1 MQKTVVTK
9 LKKIGLSEESID
21 FLLQFYTGA
30 VNAYGIIS
38 LEDLYGLYKDIK
50 KQNQDYPEITFEQFL
65 TFGEITGSKLLEHYA
80 IFSPEIIN
88 KYCND
93 SGIPLTSPLLVHE
106 SVAWK
111 EDSIHEIWYLYME
124 LCEFSSKFYLTPD
137 DLRDFA
143 EHQETVDD
151 RAFKKVL
158 AELKAFGKPLDQVE
172 SQIYPNDTGL
182 NEITKLVTYAYQTS
196 PGNLEAASEE
206 FENLSLFYRLDY
218 GKHTFQ
224 EICTLMKRALY
235 DLSCWGLGGY
245 TYGEMM
251 GIPKEDIT
259 ENEYFDDSFYKDDED
274 LFDLDEE
281 DNDPSD
287 SSQQLGQMLLDLAS
301 DTHPHAAMR
310 KKASYPKRLLDK
322 TMKKRYADAGFD
334 EEKLDFLHKFFQ
346 AAVNLYG
353 VIELADL
360 AQIYEDIKDKN
371 HYPDISDDE
380 FIAFAEL
387 VRREKVL
394 YYVFDQHELFKN
406 GIDFEFGQIL
416 VNEDLLGSDGLK
428 ALEGVYNVYF
438 SEYASEYW
446 EPEDMLAYSG
456 HQQEKEELDMLAY
469 FTQLGSRDAKIV
481 SLESKDLARKI
492 VDHFLWTSKGGL
504 EDADPIPKEEFR
516 QLLANGGKPLN
527 KEVEDNILELI
538 RSYDKN
544 RHVYVLKGWTTDE
557 WKSKPEIHG
566 EQVQRVKA
574 MQALLDMIKKHKDH
588 E

>member
-1 MQKTVVTK
+1 MQKSAITK
-9 LKKIGLSEESID
+9 LKKIGLAEESID

-50 KQNQDYPEITFEQFL
+50 RQNHDYPEITFDQFL
-65 TFGEITGSKLLEHYA
+65 TFGEVTGSKLLEHYA

-106 SVAWK
+106 NVAWK
-111 EDSIHEIWYLYME
+111 EYSIHEIWYLYMN
-124 LCEFSSKFYLTPD
+124 LCEYSSKFYLTPN
-137 DLRDFA
+137 DLCDFA
-143 EHQETVDD
+143 EHKETADD
-151 RAFKKVL
+151 RAFQKVL
-158 AELKAFGKPLDQVE
+158 AELKAFGKPLDEVE
-172 SQIYPNDTGL
+172 SQIYPNDTGI

-224 EICTLMKRALY
+224 EISTLMKRALY
-235 DLSCWGLGGY
+235 DLPCWGLGGY

-251 GIPKEDIT
+251 GIPKENIT
-259 ENEYFDDSFYKDDED
+259 ENDSFNDSFYKDDDD
-274 LFDLDEE
+274 LFEFDE
-281 DNDPSD
+281 DDDSSD
-287 SSQQLGQMLLDLAS
+287 SGQQLGQLLLDLAS
-301 DTHPHAAMR
+301 DTHPHAKMR

-334 EEKLDFLHKFFQ
+334 EEKLDFLHQFFQ

-353 VIELADL
+353 VIELVDL
-360 AQIYEDIKDKN
+360 AQIYEDIKGKN

-387 VRREKVL
+387 VRREKVP
-394 YYVFDQHELFKN
+394 YYIFEQHELFKN
-406 GIDFEFGQIL
+406 GIDSEFERIL
-416 VNEDLLGSDGLK
+416 VNEDLLGPDGLK
-428 ALEGVYNVYF
+428 SLEGVYNVYF
-438 SEYASEYW
+438 SEYANVYW

-516 QLLANGGKPLN
+516 QLLANGGEPLN
-527 KEVEDNILELI
+527 KEVENKILDLI
-538 RSYDKN
+538 HNYDKN
-544 RHVYVLKGWTTDE
+544 RHLYVLKGWTTDE
-557 WKSKPEIHG
+557 WNSNPDIQGDQIQKI
-566 EQVQRVKA
+566 KA
-574 MQALLDMIKKHKDH
+574 MQILLDMIKKHKDH

>member
-1 MQKTVVTK
+1 MQKSAITK

-38 LEDLYGLYKDIK
+38 LDDLYGLYKDIK
-50 KQNQDYPEITFEQFL
+50 MQNQDYPEITFDQFL
-65 TFGEITGSKLLEHYA
+65 TFGEVTGSKLLEHYVT
-80 IFSPEIIN
+80 FSPEIIN
-88 KYCND
+88 KYFND
-93 SGIPLTSPLLVHE
+93 SGIPLTSPLLAHE

-143 EHQETVDD
+143 EHKETADD
-151 RAFKKVL
+151 RAFQKIL
-158 AELKAFGKPLDQVE
+158 SELKAFGKPLDQVE
-172 SQIYPNDTGL
+172 SQIYPNDTGI

-235 DLSCWGLGGY
+235 DLPCWGLGGY
-245 TYGEMM
+245 NYGEMM

-259 ENEYFDDSFYKDDED
+259 ENDFYDDSFYKDDD
-274 LFDLDEE
+274 LFDLDE
-281 DNDPSD
+281 DDD
-287 SSQQLGQMLLDLAS
+287 STDHIQQLGQALLDLAS
-301 DTHPHAAMR
+301 DTHPRAAMR

-334 EEKLDFLHKFFQ
+334 EDKLDFLHKFFQ

-353 VIELADL
+353 VIELTDL
-360 AQIYEDIKDKN
+360 AKIYEDIKGKN

-387 VRREKVL
+387 VRREKVP
-394 YYVFDQHELFKN
+394 YYVFEQHELFKN
-406 GIDFEFGQIL
+406 GIDLEFERIL
-416 VNEDLLGSDGLK
+416 VNADLLGPDGLK
-428 ALEGVYNVYF
+428 SLEGVYNVYF

-446 EPEDMLAYSG
+446 KPEDMLAYSG

-527 KEVEDNILELI
+527 KEVENKILDLI
-538 RSYDKN
+538 HNYDKN
-544 RHVYVLKGWTTDE
+544 RHLYVLKGWTTDE
-557 WKSKPEIHG
+557 WNSNPDIHG
-566 EQVQRVKA
+566 DQVKKIEA
-574 MQALLDMIKKHKDH
+574 MQFLLDMIRKHKDH

>member
-1 MQKTVVTK
+1 MQKSVITK

-30 VNAYGIIS
+30 VNAYGVIS

-50 KQNQDYPEITFEQFL
+50 RQNYDYPEITFDQFL

-88 KYCND
+88 KYFND

-106 SVAWK
+106 NVAWK

-124 LCEFSSKFYLTPD
+124 LCEFSSKFYLTPN

-143 EHQETVDD
+143 EHKETADD
-151 RAFKKVL
+151 RAFQKIL

-172 SQIYPNDTGL
+172 SQIYPNDTGI
-182 NEITKLVTYAYQTS
+182 NEITRLVTYAYQTS

-235 DLSCWGLGGY
+235 DLPCWGLGGY
-245 TYGEMM
+245 NYGEMM

-259 ENEYFDDSFYKDDED
+259 ENDFYDDSFYKDDD
-274 LFDLDEE
+274 LFDLDE
-281 DNDPSD
+281 DDD
-287 SSQQLGQMLLDLAS
+287 STDHIQQLDQALLDLAS
-301 DTHPHAAMR
+301 DTHPRAAMR

-346 AAVNLYG
+346 AAVNIYG
-353 VIELADL
+353 VIELVDL
-360 AQIYEDIKDKN
+360 AQIYEDIKGKN

-380 FIAFAEL
+380 FIDFAEM
-387 VRREKVL
+387 VRREKVP
-394 YYVFDQHELFKN
+394 YYVFEQHELFKN
-406 GIDFEFGQIL
+406 GIDLEFERIL
-416 VNEDLLGSDGLK
+416 VNADLLGPDGLK
-428 ALEGVYNVYF
+428 SLEGVYNVYF
-438 SEYASEYW
+438 SEYANVYW
-446 EPEDMLAYSG
+446 EPEDMLAYTG

-516 QLLANGGKPLN
+516 QLLANSGKPLN
-527 KEVEDNILELI
+527 KEVENKILDLI
-538 RSYDKN
+538 HNYDKN
-544 RHVYVLKGWTTDE
+544 RHLYVLKGWTTDE
-557 WKSKPEIHG
+557 WNSNPDIHG
-566 EQVQRVKA
+566 DQIQKIKA
-574 MQALLDMIKKHKDH
+574 MQFLLDMIKNHKDH

>member
-1 MQKTVVTK
+1 MQKSAITK

-38 LEDLYGLYKDIK
+38 LDDLYGLYKDIK
-50 KQNQDYPEITFEQFL
+50 MQNQDYPEITFDQFL
-65 TFGEITGSKLLEHYA
+65 TFGEVTGSKLLEHYVT
-80 IFSPEIIN
+80 FSPEIIN
-88 KYCND
+88 KYFND
-93 SGIPLTSPLLVHE
+93 SGIPLTSPLLAHE

-124 LCEFSSKFYLTPD
+124 LCEFSSKFYLTPN
-137 DLRDFA
+137 DLRDIA
-143 EHQETVDD
+143 EHKETADD
-151 RAFKKVL
+151 RAFQKIL

-172 SQIYPNDTGL
+172 SQIYPNDTGI

-235 DLSCWGLGGY
+235 DLPCWGLGGY
-245 TYGEMM
+245 NYGEMM

-259 ENEYFDDSFYKDDED
+259 ENDFYDDSFYKDDD
-274 LFDLDEE
+274 LFDLDE
-281 DNDPSD
+281 DDD
-287 SSQQLGQMLLDLAS
+287 STDHIQQLDQALLDLAS
-301 DTHPHAAMR
+301 DTHPRAAMR

-346 AAVNLYG
+346 AAVNIYG
-353 VIELADL
+353 VIELVDL
-360 AQIYEDIKDKN
+360 AQIYEDIKGKN

-380 FIAFAEL
+380 FIDFAEL
-387 VRREKVL
+387 VRREKVP
-394 YYVFDQHELFKN
+394 YYVFEQHELFKN
-406 GIDFEFGQIL
+406 GIDLEFERIL
-416 VNEDLLGSDGLK
+416 VNADLLGPDGLK
-428 ALEGVYNVYF
+428 SLEGVYNVYF
-438 SEYASEYW
+438 SEYANVYW
-446 EPEDMLAYSG
+446 EPEDMLAYAG
-456 HQQEKEELDMLAY
+456 HQQEKEELDLLAY

-527 KEVEDNILELI
+527 KEVENKILDLI
-538 RSYDKN
+538 HNYDKN
-544 RHVYVLKGWTTDE
+544 RHLYVLKGWITDE
-557 WKSKPEIHG
+557 WNSNPDIHG
-566 EQVQRVKA
+566 DQVKKIEA
-574 MQALLDMIKKHKDH
+574 MQFLLDMIRKHKDH

>member
-1 MQKTVVTK
+1 MQKSAITK

-50 KQNQDYPEITFEQFL
+50 RQNHDYPEITFDQFF
-65 TFGEITGSKLLEHYA
+65 TFGEVTGSKLLEHYVT
-80 IFSPEIIN
+80 FSPEIIN
-88 KYCND
+88 KYFND

-106 SVAWK
+106 NVAWK

-143 EHQETVDD
+143 EHQETADD
-151 RAFKKVL
+151 RAFQKIL

-172 SQIYPNDTGL
+172 SQIYPNDTGI

-235 DLSCWGLGGY
+235 DLPCWGLGGY
-245 TYGEMM
+245 NYGEMM

-259 ENEYFDDSFYKDDED
+259 ENDFYDDSFYKDDED
-274 LFDLDEE
+274 LFDLDE
-281 DNDPSD
+281 DDD
-287 SSQQLGQMLLDLAS
+287 STDHIQQLDQALLDLAS
-301 DTHPHAAMR
+301 DTHPRAAMR

-346 AAVNLYG
+346 AAVNIYG
-353 VIELADL
+353 VIELVDL
-360 AQIYEDIKDKN
+360 AQIYEDIKGKN

-380 FIAFAEL
+380 FIDFAEL
-387 VRREKVL
+387 VRREKVP
-394 YYVFDQHELFKN
+394 YYVFEQHELFKN
-406 GIDFEFGQIL
+406 GIDLEFERIL
-416 VNEDLLGSDGLK
+416 VNADLLGPDGLK
-428 ALEGVYNVYF
+428 SLEGVYNVYF
-438 SEYASEYW
+438 SEYANVYW
-446 EPEDMLAYSG
+446 EPEDMLAYAG
-456 HQQEKEELDMLAY
+456 HQQEKEELDLLAY
-469 FTQLGSRDAKIV
+469 FTQLGSRDTKIV

-516 QLLANGGKPLN
+516 QLLSNGGKPLN
-527 KEVEDNILELI
+527 KEVENKILDLI
-538 RSYDKN
+538 HNYDKN
-544 RHVYVLKGWTTDE
+544 RHLYVLKGWTTDE
-557 WKSKPEIHG
+557 WNSNPDIHG
-566 EQVQRVKA
+566 DQVQKIEA
-574 MQALLDMIKKHKDH
+574 MQFLLDMIRKHKDH

>member
-1 MQKTVVTK
+1 MQKSAITK

-50 KQNQDYPEITFEQFL
+50 RQNHDYPEITFDQFL
-65 TFGEITGSKLLEHYA
+65 TFGEVTGSKLLEHYA

-88 KYCND
+88 KYFND

-111 EDSIHEIWYLYME
+111 EDSIHEIWYLYMD

-143 EHQETVDD
+143 EHQETADD
-151 RAFKKVL
+151 RAFQKIL

-172 SQIYPNDTGL
+172 SQIYPNDTGI

-235 DLSCWGLGGY
+235 DLPCWGLGGY
-245 TYGEMM
+245 TYGKMM

-259 ENEYFDDSFYKDDED
+259 ENDFFDDSFYKDDND
-274 LFDLDEE
+274 LFDLDE
-281 DNDPSD
+281 DDVLTD
-287 SSQQLGQMLLDLAS
+287 HLQQLGQALLDLAS

-334 EEKLDFLHKFFQ
+334 TDKLDFLHKFFQ

-353 VIELADL
+353 VIELVDL

-380 FIAFAEL
+380 FIDFAEL
-387 VRREKVL
+387 VRREKVP
-394 YYVFDQHELFKN
+394 YYVFEQHELFKN
-406 GIDFEFGQIL
+406 VIDLEFERIL
-416 VNEDLLGSDGLK
+416 VDADLLGPDGLK
-428 ALEGVYNVYF
+428 SLEGVYNVYF
-438 SEYASEYW
+438 SEYANVYW
-446 EPEDMLAYSG
+446 EPEDMLAYTG

-469 FTQLGSRDAKIV
+469 FTQLGSRDA
-481 SLESKDLARKI
+481 
-492 VDHFLWTSKGGL
+492 
-504 EDADPIPKEEFR
+504 
-516 QLLANGGKPLN
+516 
-527 KEVEDNILELI
+527 
-538 RSYDKN
+538 
-544 RHVYVLKGWTTDE
+544 
-557 WKSKPEIHG
+557 
-566 EQVQRVKA
+566 
-574 MQALLDMIKKHKDH
+574 
-588 E
+588 

>member
-1 MQKTVVTK
+1 MQKSAITK

-50 KQNQDYPEITFEQFL
+50 RQNHDYPEITFDQFF
-65 TFGEITGSKLLEHYA
+65 TFGEVTGSKLLEHYA

-88 KYCND
+88 KYFND
-93 SGIPLTSPLLVHE
+93 SGIPLTSPLLAHE

-124 LCEFSSKFYLTPD
+124 LCEFSSKFYLTPN
-137 DLRDFA
+137 DLRDIA
-143 EHQETVDD
+143 EHKETADD
-151 RAFKKVL
+151 RAFQKIL

-172 SQIYPNDTGL
+172 SQIYPNDTGI

-235 DLSCWGLGGY
+235 DLPCWGLGGY
-245 TYGEMM
+245 NYGEMM

-259 ENEYFDDSFYKDDED
+259 ENDFYDDSFYKDDD
-274 LFDLDEE
+274 LFDLDE
-281 DNDPSD
+281 DDD
-287 SSQQLGQMLLDLAS
+287 STDHIQQLDQALLDLAS
-301 DTHPHAAMR
+301 DTHPRAAMR

-346 AAVNLYG
+346 AAVNIYG
-353 VIELADL
+353 VIELVDL
-360 AQIYEDIKDKN
+360 AQIYEDIKGKN

-380 FIAFAEL
+380 FIDFAEL
-387 VRREKVL
+387 VRREKVP
-394 YYVFDQHELFKN
+394 YYVFEQHELFKN
-406 GIDFEFGQIL
+406 GIDLEFERIL
-416 VNEDLLGSDGLK
+416 VNADLLGPDGLK
-428 ALEGVYNVYF
+428 SLEGVYNVYF
-438 SEYASEYW
+438 SEYANVYW
-446 EPEDMLAYSG
+446 EPEDMLAYAG
-456 HQQEKEELDMLAY
+456 HQQEKEELDLLAY
-469 FTQLGSRDAKIV
+469 FTQLGSRDDKIV

-516 QLLANGGKPLN
+516 QLLSNGGKPLN
-527 KEVEDNILELI
+527 KEVENKILDLI
-538 RSYDKN
+538 HNYDKN
-544 RHVYVLKGWTTDE
+544 RHLYVLKGWTTDE
-557 WKSKPEIHG
+557 WNSNPDIHG
-566 EQVQRVKA
+566 DQVQKIEA
-574 MQALLDMIKKHKDH
+574 MQFLLDMIRKHKDH

>member
-1 MQKTVVTK
+1 MQKSAITK

-38 LEDLYGLYKDIK
+38 LDDLYGLYKDIK
-50 KQNQDYPEITFEQFL
+50 MQNQDYPEITFDQFL
-65 TFGEITGSKLLEHYA
+65 TFGEVTGSKLLEHYVT
-80 IFSPEIIN
+80 FSPEIIN
-88 KYCND
+88 KYFND
-93 SGIPLTSPLLVHE
+93 SGIPLTSPLLAHE

-124 LCEFSSKFYLTPD
+124 LCEFSSKFYLTPN
-137 DLRDFA
+137 DLRDIA
-143 EHQETVDD
+143 EHKETADD
-151 RAFKKVL
+151 RAFQKIL

-172 SQIYPNDTGL
+172 SQIYPNDTGI

-235 DLSCWGLGGY
+235 DLPCWGLGGY
-245 TYGEMM
+245 NYGEMM

-259 ENEYFDDSFYKDDED
+259 ENDFYDDSFYKDDD
-274 LFDLDEE
+274 LFDLDE
-281 DNDPSD
+281 DDD
-287 SSQQLGQMLLDLAS
+287 STDHIQQLDQALLDLAS
-301 DTHPHAAMR
+301 DTHPRAAMR

-346 AAVNLYG
+346 AAVNIYG
-353 VIELADL
+353 VIELVDL
-360 AQIYEDIKDKN
+360 AQIYEDIKGKN

-380 FIAFAEL
+380 FIDFAEL
-387 VRREKVL
+387 VRREKVP
-394 YYVFDQHELFKN
+394 YYVFEQHELFKN
-406 GIDFEFGQIL
+406 GIDLEFERIL
-416 VNEDLLGSDGLK
+416 VNADLLGPDGLK
-428 ALEGVYNVYF
+428 SLEGVYNVYF
-438 SEYASEYW
+438 SEYANVYW
-446 EPEDMLAYSG
+446 EPEDMLAYAG
-456 HQQEKEELDMLAY
+456 HQQEKEELDLLAY
-469 FTQLGSRDAKIV
+469 FTQLGSRDDKIV

-516 QLLANGGKPLN
+516 QLLSNGGKPLN
-527 KEVEDNILELI
+527 KEVENKILDLI
-538 RSYDKN
+538 HNYDKN
-544 RHVYVLKGWTTDE
+544 RHLYVLKGWTTDE
-557 WKSKPEIHG
+557 WNSNPDIHG
-566 EQVQRVKA
+566 DQVQKIEA
-574 MQALLDMIKKHKDH
+574 MQFLLDMIRKHKDH